1 MATAGGKQAI
11 FNAVVSLINPG
22 DEVLIPK
29 PYWVTFPEVVIFA
42 SGVPRF
48 IETEETGFQLNARQV
63 ERAITPRTKLIILN
77 SPCNPSGRVIPPA
90 EFERIMEL
98 LAERGIFAISDECY
112 LRFVYPPATVF
123 SAASLAPQLRERL
136 CIAGSFSKTY
146 AMTGWRLG
154 YSLASA
160 EWTNAMLNVQGHS
173 TSNPSSIGQSAAIEA
188 LTGPQESVTEMLREY
203 TRRREYV
210 LDALTA
216 IPGITCSTPEGA
228 FYAFPNITNCLRGAM
243 KTSAEFAQR
252 LLEEEHTVVTDG
264 GCFGAEGYLRISY
277 ATSMEQLQEGMT
289 RLRRFVQRLGNE

>member
-1 MATAGGKQAI
+1 
-11 FNAVVSLINPG
+11 
-22 DEVLIPK
+22 
-29 PYWVTFPEVVIFA
+29 
-42 SGVPRF
+42 
-48 IETEETGFQLNARQV
+48 
-63 ERAITPRTKLIILN
+63 
-77 SPCNPSGRVIPPA
+77 
-90 EFERIMEL
+90 
-98 LAERGIFAISDECY
+98 
-112 LRFVYPPATVF
+112 
-123 SAASLAPQLRERL
+123 
-136 CIAGSFSKTY
+136 
-146 AMTGWRLG
+146 MTGWRLG

-210 LDALTA
+210 LDALTG

-252 LLEEEHTVVTDG
+252 LLEEEQTVVTDG